1 MRSAKQAQYEVNGG
15 SQRMF
20 TMRPSAIGCSIVVA
34 GSVFLF
40 AAVHFAGQSQVHAAE
55 HKPYSSWNEYGG
67 SPDSSQYSSL
77 GQIDKS
83 NVTQLEQVWFYPA
96 GNNGFRF
103 GSNPIVVDNVMYVIG
118 KNNAV
123 VALEAAT
130 GKEIWTRE
138 TGRSFGISHRGLN
151 YWQSK
156 DGSDRRILYTAAS
169 MLHALDARTG
179 AVIDSF
185 GDHGGVDLRQG
196 LGRDPVSIRSIGS
209 GTPGRIFEDL
219 LIVGSS
225 TGEDYGSPPGD
236 LRAYN
241 VRTGQLTWTFH
252 TIPHPGE
259 KGYETWPPD
268 AWKYVGGVNT
278 WSEIAVDEKRG
289 IAYFPLGA
297 PTYDFYAADR
307 IGANLFSDCVLALD
321 ARTGKYLW
329 HYQTTHHDL
338 WDYDLATA
346 PKLLTIRHDGKSVDV
361 VAQASKNGFLFVLDR
376 VTGKPIWP
384 ITEHPVPK
392 SDMPGE
398 QAWPTQPYPAVPPPF
413 ARQSF
418 TPDDV
423 DPYIAD
429 PTEREKYRE
438 EVKNSRN
445 LGLYTP
451 GSTVN
456 TMEIPGNNGGSNWG
470 SGAVDPATGTVYIL
484 SKDAPSMLKLEPRR
498 AKMRLPG
505 PPAMQGRILYIQN
518 CQGCHKPDLSSQPP
532 AIPSLVNVVQR
543 AGADRIRTAVHGGVA
558 PMPAFNDLSAQDI
571 DNLIAY
577 LTDPN
582 SESAHISAELLGFLN
597 APVVAPPKVNGAEIT
612 RYWTGYGYMTSTD
625 GLPAIKP
632 PWSTLTAYDL
642 NQGTIKWQIPYGGV
656 TQMEAKGINDTGGFW
671 PRGGV
676 AVTAGG
682 LIFAPSKSDFTLRVY
697 DKDTGKELWV
707 KHLPAG
713 PEGVP
718 AVFDVDGRE
727 YVAISADPVPERA
740 GQDGQAGGPVVQ
752 HSTAETT
759 GYYVFALPKSVS
771 ENSAR

>member
-1 MRSAKQAQYEVNGG
+1 MFMTRRSV
-15 SQRMF
+15 
-20 TMRPSAIGCSIVVA
+20 IGCSTLAI
-34 GSVFLF
+34 GSALF
-40 AAVHFAGQSQVHAAE
+40 CSLVLSSSRHPVYAASAR
-55 HKPYSSWNEYGG
+55 PYTTWTEYGG
-67 SPDSSQYSSL
+67 SPESSQYSAL
-77 GQIDKS
+77 KQINRS
-83 NVTQLEQVWFYPA
+83 NVTQLEQAWFYPA

-103 GSNPIVVDNVMYVIG
+103 GSNPIVVDGVMYVVG
-118 KNNAV
+118 KNNAI
-123 VALEAAT
+123 VALDAAT
-130 GKEIWTRE
+130 GKEIWVHDN
-138 TGRSFGISHRGLN
+138 GRVFGVSHRGLS

-156 DGSDRRILYTAAS
+156 DGKDRRILFTAS
-169 MLHALDARTG
+169 YLLHALDARTG
-179 AVIDSF
+179 ALIESF
-185 GDHGGVDLRQG
+185 GDKGGVDLRVG
-196 LGRDPVSIRSIGS
+196 LGRDPNTIRAIASGS
-209 GTPGRIFEDL
+209 PGRVFEDL
-219 LIVGSS
+219 IIEGSA
-225 TGEDYGSPPGD
+225 TGEDYNSPPGD

-241 VRTGQLTWTFH
+241 VITGKLVWTFH
-252 TIPHPGE
+252 TVPHPGE
-259 KGYETWPPD
+259 MGYDTWPKD
-268 AWKYVGGVNT
+268 AWKYVGGTNT
-278 WSEIAVDEKRG
+278 WSEITIDEKRG

-307 IGANLFSDCVLALD
+307 IGADLFSDCLLALD

-346 PKLLTIRHDGKSVDV
+346 PKLLTIRHNGKPVDV
-361 VAQASKNGFLFVLDR
+361 VAQASKNGFVYVLDR

-384 ITEHPVPK
+384 IVERPVPK

-398 QAWPTQPYPAVPPPF
+398 QAWPTQPYPTAPPPF

-423 DPYIAD
+423 NPYIAD
-429 PTEREKYRE
+429 PAEREKYRE
-438 EVKNSRN
+438 EVKDSRN

-451 GSTVN
+451 GSTKN

-470 SGAVDPATGTVYIL
+470 SGAVDPATGTLYIL

-498 AKMRLPG
+498 QRMRLPG

-518 CQGCHKPDLSSQPP
+518 CQVCHKPDLSGQPP
-532 AIPSLVNVVQR
+532 AIPSLANVVSR
-543 AGADRIRTAVHGGVA
+543 AGADRIRTAIHGGAA
-558 PMPAFNDLSAQDI
+558 PMPAFNELSSQDV

-597 APVVAPPKVNGAEIT
+597 APAVAPPVVNGAQIT
-612 RYWTGYGYMTSTD
+612 RYWTGYGYMTSSD

-656 TQMEAKGINDTGGFW
+656 TQMEAKGIHDTGGFW

-697 DKDTGKELWV
+697 DKDSGKELWV

-713 PEGVP
+713 PEGIP
-718 AVFDVDGRE
+718 AVYEVDGRE

-740 GQDGQAGGPVVQ
+740 GRDGQPGGPAAKP
-752 HSTAETT
+752 STQEVT
-759 GYYVFALPKSVS
+759 GYYVFALPKSVTDRS
-771 ENSAR
+771 DR